1 MILSILIIAA
11 LVIFTAWD
19 STAEDSHGNGK

>member
-1 MILSILIIAA
+1 MILSILTIAA

-19 STAEDSHGNGK
+19 ASAEDSR